1 MLCVPAVNVLV
12 VYVAVVPLMV
22 PVPSVVLPSWNVTVP
37 VAPSV
42 IVAVN
47 VTLDP

>member
-1 MLCVPAVNVLV
+1 MLWLPPVRAEV

-37 VAPSV
+37 VAPLGT
-42 IVAVN
+42 VAVK
-47 VTLDP
+47 VTLAP